1 MTETVSPLKYI
12 IKLRLGYD
20 DNQHSTHKCR
30 REKKNTFIITQQL
43 SFSAHFVVLFS
54 KV

>member
-1 MTETVSPLKYI
+1 MMI
-12 IKLRLGYD
+12 INIQPINAD
-20 DNQHSTHKCR
+20 
-30 REKKNTFIITQQL
+30 EKKNTFIITQQL